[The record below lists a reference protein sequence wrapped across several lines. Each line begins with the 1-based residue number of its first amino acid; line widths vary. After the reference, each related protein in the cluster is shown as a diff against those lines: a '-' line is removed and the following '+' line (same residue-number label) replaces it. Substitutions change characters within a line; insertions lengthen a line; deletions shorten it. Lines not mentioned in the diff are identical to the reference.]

1 MHKNKP
7 DKALDPAMFQQ
18 TLLKQEEVVSVWL
31 WIQLLF
37 LLASITLNCSVRT
50 HYQRKPAFD
59 DGHLTAL
66 TVSGSAQ
73 KQDKSSRAG
82 SLY

>member
-31 WIQLLF
+31 
-37 LLASITLNCSVRT
+37 
-50 HYQRKPAFD
+50 YQRKPAFD